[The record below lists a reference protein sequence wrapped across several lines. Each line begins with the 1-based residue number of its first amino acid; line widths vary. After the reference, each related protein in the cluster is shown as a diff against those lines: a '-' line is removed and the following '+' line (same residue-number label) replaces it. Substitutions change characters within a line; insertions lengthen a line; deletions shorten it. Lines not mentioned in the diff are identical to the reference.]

1 MKRILLLWLLS
12 CGAVWALAQPCGL
25 NDTLLINPNSNPTF
39 DYEVFNIFNDDLSN
53 ADQGICGIEIYFLHQ
68 FVDNLVIAVTSP
80 GGQTVTLTG
89 PNTNEQFSF
98 TPAARWRITFV
109 SCADIAQPDFG
120 YLPAWDNNQPN
131 NFVAGGQYTG
141 SYYPYQGCLEDFN
154 TGTVNGTWSI
164 EVMNDPSPYPG
175 AILGF
180 RLLFCD
186 DRGLDCCFAASGDL
200 DSDDDVLTC
209 VGDSSLVFEI
219 DPIFNGTPPDSN
231 EYGYTYL
238 IAEDAV
244 LLEYDSMPDLSSY
257 PPGMYQICG
266 LSYQREDLDSFP
278 NPDGFI
284 TIDSIRT
291 NLDGLEPIF
300 CGELTDTCIWVEIL
314 PLPDTSFLTETI
326 CEGDSLMVGDTV
338 LYNDGMHFIPLQSY
352 ASCDSTVVVDLTV
365 VPTATTLLQL
375 AICEGDSVQVGD
387 SIYYDTGVYIDTLEG
402 AFMCDSIVTLELDVL
417 QAVFTD
423 LDEVICSGD
432 ELMVGD
438 SLLEMSGY
446 YEIYTQSAAGCDS
459 IVRVNL
465 EVLEPEAIILPPD
478 TLDCAQTMIALDGAT
493 STPGGQINF
502 TWLDAEAMPLG
513 SFNSL
518 NIDSAGLYI
527 LEVNQ
532 VSGGVTCTHRDSV
545 FVIADTIPPI
555 ADAGLT
561 DTINCYDAS
570 LMIGGTNTSV
580 GAVYSYEWQT
590 IDGTIIGSINNAF
603 AEVNAEGTYTLIVAN
618 TDNSCTDTAA
628 VFIEEDMM
636 VPIASAGP
644 DTTLNCDRTSL
655 ELDGSASSMGAAF
668 TYDWISD
675 NGVVPVDANTLT
687 PQVVVDGIYRLLVSN
702 EINGCA
708 DSAFVTVTYD
718 TLRPEIT
725 ILEPDTLNCTQTT
738 LTLLANISNAGT
750 MPNFNWTASNGGNI
764 FQDENTL
771 MPIVNTPGTYTLS
784 VTNTLNG
791 CDQMATV
798 TVVENVNQ
806 VIADAG
812 TADTLNCF
820 NDTITL
826 NASGSTQGS
835 NISYIWSTT
844 DGQFVGANTGQQV
857 QLSAGGTY
865 QLIVQDIVTLCA
877 DTSDIIVVQDTL
889 APIADAGPM
898 RTLSC
903 DSTFV
908 TLDGTNSSMSGDL
921 DYLWLYVP
929 DSTPVGINTLA
940 PTVNLPGA
948 YMLLVSSLENGCLDT
963 SFVDVAI
970 DTISPL
976 IVIESPGMLNCGVQ
990 ELDLNAS
997 VMNAGASYSID
1008 WQASNGGVILNNE
1021 NTLAPSIGAAG
1032 MYTLTITNDSTGC
1045 NSFAVVV
1052 VQDTITQPQVS
1063 IAPVSSL
1070 NCLLD
1075 QIPLDTINASIT
1087 PDVVFSWSTNEGII
1101 LGDTST
1107 ASVTAA
1113 LAGTYYLTVEDTL
1126 TQCIGIDS
1134 VEVLI
1139 DTIPPF
1145 AEAGTGFEL
1154 NCSVLE
1160 GTLSGSGSETGIMI
1174 TYEWTGPCIVSVD
1187 NTQIDIDVD
1196 CPGTYYLTVNN
1207 TSNGCSAVDSVIVL
1221 QDDNVPVADVG
1232 GNNYVLTCDSLT
1244 LTLDGGNSSQG
1255 VNYTYAWTGPQILS
1269 GSNTLYPEIGLP
1281 GQYTLMVTDTVNT
1294 CISTATANVTQDTIS
1309 PVSDAGEFDVL
1320 TCDSLMV
1327 EIGGIETSVNGPYAY
1342 EWTTENGNIV
1352 SMPDQVYITVNSAG
1366 IYQLIV
1372 VNTENGCRDT
1382 SFTEVFDNTQPPEVN
1397 AGPDQ
1402 TLDCATPSVI
1412 LGVDDAMMSANLFY
1426 QWSGP
1431 CIISATDSSQVEVN
1445 CDGIYV
1451 LSVYDNASTCT
1462 SLDTVIV
1469 SRDDSL
1475 PIASL
1480 PDSLMLS
1487 CDDGTLIIDAS
1498 ASVGSIFSWYLDGN
1512 LTTLSGLMPVVD
1524 SIGVY
1529 TLIAENMEQ
1538 DCSDTASVIVSID
1551 CLPVISIATPD
1562 TLTCAVQSVLLDA
1575 SNSTTGPS
1583 ITYEWIAPDA
1593 NCLSNGQGT
1602 SIAEVRCGG
1611 IYELV
1616 VANSAV
1622 GVSDTAQITV
1632 YIDTIPPFAEAGPFD
1647 TLTCDEPI
1655 AILDG
1660 SASTQGAHI
1669 GYLWAQLEDEFFMND
1684 SLQATVNNDG
1694 TYFLTVIDSL
1704 TGCTDED
1711 VVIIQRSADLPDINF
1726 SSTVI
1731 PCLQESFWLEAFVE
1745 PLGPDYEYSWEGD
1758 VILGMTD
1765 SAAVL
1770 LDTAGLIRLT
1780 VVNPANNCT
1789 VYRDI
1794 NVIQQQCIPCLEAL
1808 PADSLTCAV
1817 DTVMLSAYF
1826 CEPCEGCTVQWSSS
1840 SSGTFL
1846 SATDSLGV
1854 LVGSPGIYTIT
1865 AFDTLGFSE
1874 SLQIDVI
1881 ENLTP
1886 PPVNAGI
1893 DQALE
1898 CDNPSVGLGTD
1909 SPIDSLY
1916 TYQWTSESGIPLE
1929 GDTLPQITV
1938 SFPDTFY
1945 LEVTNIITGCT
1956 ATDEVVVTIN
1966 TQPPVAEAGDTAMIT
1981 CESPIISLDGSG
1993 STFGNNITYFW
2004 EGPEDG
2010 IITGINA
2017 FNPVIGEG
2025 GWYTLTVTD
2034 TLTGCFAIDSV
2045 LVNVDAAIP
2054 TVPEIPDTSLNCASN
2069 VVLLTG
2075 TLPVGDEFS
2084 FCWYL
2089 LDDMGNPI
2097 SACVDMLTIPV
2108 SIPGTYRFEVTNNNN
2123 NCSNSVN
2130 VVIGED
2136 YDLPIADAG
2145 MDAQMPCTLDSL
2157 QLIGSAAPD
2166 TAIFEYSWTAQ
2177 GGSLLSENNVS
2188 NPYIYTPD
2196 TYILTVINLLN
2207 QCEASDTVV
2216 ISLDDEAPIASAG
2229 MDTFLTCIQTSV
2241 RLQGDV
2247 QTDSGQSI
2255 ISWSTPDGNIIL
2267 DEQTLM
2273 PLLDQAGTYIISV
2286 IDPANGCTTLDTA
2299 LVTDFID
2306 PPIAAI
2312 IDTSQQL
2319 NCKQDSIVLDA
2330 SSSMASTSAT
2340 LSYDWRR
2347 LPLGTIGVDDTI
2359 VVGNTGTYSLI
2370 VTDDLNG
2377 CKDTLTFNV
2386 SSDYTIPGV
2395 AINNPESIT
2404 CIRESV
2410 TLDATGSSV
2419 GDEFEYIWIAP
2430 AGDTLSQN
2438 ELVLEVSEAGE
2449 YIFLVTN
2456 SENGC
2461 LDSVTQKI
2469 MVDTVAPIASI
2480 LSPDPLDCIITTS
2493 VLDGK
2498 NSSVGE
2504 DYEYH
2509 WTTVSPDGVLLS
2521 GQDSLVAVAGFVG
2534 MYALEVTD
2542 ISNGCTT
2549 SDTTEV
2555 IALAAPIEDVLS
2567 EIIPP
2572 SCTGRLDGEVL
2583 IDSIVGG
2590 TPPYLVSFGD
2600 GPFMSA
2606 TVFSDLAPGVYS
2618 LSIEDS
2624 NGCTWQDS
2632 LIVPE
2637 TSTFEVNL
2645 EMDATILLGQTDTLI
2660 AIPSTT
2666 EIDSVWWWPTDG
2678 IQIPSD
2684 PLSYIVAPSIT
2695 TVYSVWVSTVNDCI
2709 ATNHVTIKVRKDAP
2723 IYAPNIF
2730 SPNGDENND
2739 VFLLFA
2745 GSSVVTIHEF
2755 RVFDR
2760 WGNMVHEATDFAP
2773 NDEQYGWDGNFE
2785 GYPMDPAVFAFYA
2798 KIELTDGRVE
2808 IVEGEVLL
2816 MR

>member
-1 MKRILLLWLLS
+1 MKRILLLWLLL
-12 CGAVWALAQPCGL
+12 CGAVWAFAQPCGL
-25 NDTLLINPNSNPTF
+25 NDTLLLNPNSNPTF

-68 FVDNLVIAVTSP
+68 FVDNLVIVVTSP
-80 GGQTVTLTG
+80 AGQTVTLTG
-89 PNTNEQFSF
+89 PNTDEQFSF

-109 SCADIAQPDFG
+109 SCADAAQPDFG

-131 NFVAGGQYTG
+131 NFVAGGLYTG

-175 AILGF
+175 AILSF

-186 DRGLDCCFAASGDL
+186 DRGLDCCFAASGNL
-200 DSDDDVLTC
+200 SSDDDVLTC
-209 VGDSSLVFEI
+209 VGDSSLVFEV

-238 IAEDAV
+238 IAEDSI
-244 LLEYDSMPDLSSY
+244 LLEYDSMPDLSTY
-257 PPGMYQICG
+257 PPGLYQICG

-278 NPDGFI
+278 NPDGII
-284 TIDSIRT
+284 TIDSIQT

-300 CGELTDTCIWVEIL
+300 CGEVTDTCIWVEIL

-326 CEGDSLMVGDTV
+326 CAGDSLIVGDTV
-338 LYNDGMHFIPLQSY
+338 LYDNGIHVLPLLSY

-365 VPTATTLLQL
+365 VPTAITLLQL

-387 SIYYDTGVYIDTLEG
+387 SVYYDTGVYIDTLEG
-402 AFMCDSIVTLELDVL
+402 AFMCDSIITLELDVL

-423 LDEVICSGD
+423 IDEVICAG
-432 ELMVGD
+432 EGLMVGD

-446 YEIYTQSAAGCDS
+446 YEIFTESAAGCDS

-478 TLDCAQTMIALDGAT
+478 TLDCAQTMIILDGTT
-493 STPGGQINF
+493 STPGGQIGF
-502 TWLDAEAMPLG
+502 TWYNEEAAPLE
-513 SFNSL
+513 NSNTL
-518 NIDSAGLYI
+518 NVSIAGLYV

-532 VSGGVTCTHRDSV
+532 ESGGVTCTHRDSV
-545 FVIADTIPPI
+545 FVIADTIAPI
-555 ADAGLT
+555 ADAGLR
-561 DTINCYDAS
+561 DTINCYESS
-570 LMIGGTNTSV
+570 LMIGGSNTST
-580 GAVYSYEWQT
+580 GAVYSYDWQT
-590 IDGTIIGSINNAF
+590 IDGTITGSINSVF
-603 AEVNAEGTYTLIVAN
+603 TEVNAAGTYSLIVTN
-618 TDNSCTDTAA
+618 MDNSCSDTAS
-628 VFIEEDMM
+628 VFIEEDTM
-636 VPIASAGP
+636 VPIANAGP
-644 DTTLNCDRTSL
+644 DTTLSCDRTSL
-655 ELDGSASSMGAAF
+655 ELDGSASAMGAAF
-668 TYDWISD
+668 TYDWVSD
-675 NGVVPVDANTLT
+675 NGVVPTDANTLT
-687 PQVVVDGIYRLLVSN
+687 PQVVVDGIYRLLVVN
-702 EINGCA
+702 EINGCT

-718 TLRPEIT
+718 TLAPEIT
-725 ILEPDTLNCTQTT
+725 ILEPDTLNCMQTT
-738 LTLLANISNAGT
+738 LTLFANISNAGT
-750 MPNFNWTASNGGNI
+750 MPDFSWTVSDGGNI

-771 MPIVNTPGTYTLS
+771 MPLVDTPGTYTLN

-791 CDQMATV
+791 CDHMIAV
-798 TVVENVNQ
+798 MVAENINQ
-806 VIADAG
+806 AIADAG
-812 TADTLNCF
+812 TADTLTCF
-820 NDTITL
+820 DDAITL
-826 NASGSTQGS
+826 NASNSTQGS
-835 NISYIWSTT
+835 NINYVWSTT

-857 QLSAGGTY
+857 QVNAAGTY
-865 QLIVQDIVTLCA
+865 QLIVQDVVTFCA
-877 DTSDIIVVQDTL
+877 DTSDIIVAQDTL
-889 APIADAGPM
+889 APIADAGSM
-898 RTLSC
+898 RTLTC

-908 TLDGTNSSMSGDL
+908 TLDGTNSSMDGDL
-921 DYLWLYVP
+921 DYLWLYVS
-929 DSTPVGINTLA
+929 DSTPVGINTLT

-948 YMLLVSSLENGCLDT
+948 YMLLVSSLDNGCLDT

-970 DTISPL
+970 DTINPL
-976 IVIESPGMLNCGVQ
+976 ITIENPGMLNCGIQ
-990 ELDLNAS
+990 ELDLDAS
-997 VMNAGASYSID
+997 VMNAGPSYSID
-1008 WQASNGGVILNNE
+1008 WQASDGGLILDDE
-1021 NTLAPSIGAAG
+1021 NTLIPSIGAAG
-1032 MYTLTITNDSTGC
+1032 TYTLTVTNDSTGC
-1045 NSFAVVV
+1045 NSLATIA

-1075 QIPLDTINASIT
+1075 QISLDTINASIT
-1087 PDVVFSWSTNEGII
+1087 KEVIFSWSTSEGII
-1101 LGDTST
+1101 LGDAST
-1107 ASVTAA
+1107 ASVAA
-1113 LAGTYYLTVEDTL
+1113 GLAGTYYLTVEDTL

-1134 VEVLI
+1134 TEVLI
-1139 DTIPPF
+1139 DTIPPA
-1145 AEAGTGFEL
+1145 AEAGSGFEL

-1160 GTLSGSGSETGIMI
+1160 GTLSGSGSETGTMI
-1174 TYEWTGPCIVSVD
+1174 TYEWTGPCIVSTD
-1187 NTQIDIDVD
+1187 PTQIDVDVD

-1207 TSNGCSAVDSVIVL
+1207 TSNGCSAVDSVVVL
-1221 QDDNVPVADVG
+1221 QDDNVPIADVG

-1244 LTLDGGNSSQG
+1244 LTLNGSNSSQG
-1255 VNYTYAWTGPQILS
+1255 VNYTYTWTGPQILS
-1269 GSNTLYPEIGLP
+1269 GSNTLSPEIGLP

-1327 EIGGIETSVNGPYAY
+1327 EIGGIETSVDGPYVY
-1342 EWTTENGNIV
+1342 EWITENGNFV
-1352 SMPDQVYITVNSAG
+1352 STPDQAYITVDSAG

-1382 SFTEVFDNTQPPEVN
+1382 SFTEVFDNTQPPDVD

-1412 LGVDDAMMSANLFY
+1412 LGADDAMMSANLFY
-1426 QWSGP
+1426 EWSGP
-1431 CIISATDSSQVEVN
+1431 CILSATDSSQVEVN
-1445 CDGIYV
+1445 CDGVYI
-1451 LSVYDNASTCT
+1451 LSLYDNASTCT
-1462 SLDTVIV
+1462 SLDTVV
-1469 SRDDSL
+1469 VNRDDSL
-1475 PIASL
+1475 PVASL

-1512 LTTLSGLMPVVD
+1512 LTSLSGLMPVVD

-1538 DCSDTASVIVSID
+1538 DCADTASVVVSID
-1551 CLPVISIATPD
+1551 CLPIINIVTPD

-1575 SNSTTGPS
+1575 SSSTSGPT
-1583 ITYEWIAPDA
+1583 ITYEWITPGA
-1593 NCLSNGQGT
+1593 NCLVSGQGT
-1602 SIAEVRCGG
+1602 NVAEVRCGG
-1611 IYELV
+1611 VYELV

-1622 GVSDTAQITV
+1622 GVSDTTQVFV
-1632 YIDTIPPFAEAGPFD
+1632 YIDTIPPLAEAGPSD
-1647 TLTCDEPI
+1647 ILTCDEPI
-1655 AILDG
+1655 ATLDA
-1660 SASTQGAHI
+1660 SASTQGVNI
-1669 GYLWAQLEDEFFMND
+1669 GYLWTQLEDEFFMND
-1684 SLQATVNNDG
+1684 SLQATVNDDG

-1731 PCLQESFWLEAFVE
+1731 PCLDETFWLEAFVE
-1745 PLGPDYEYSWEGD
+1745 PIGPDYEYSWEGD

-1794 NVIQQQCIPCLEAL
+1794 NVIQQQCVPCLEAL
-1808 PADSLTCAV
+1808 PADSLTCIV
-1817 DTVMLSAYF
+1817 DTVTLTAYF
-1826 CEPCEGCTVQWSSS
+1826 CEPCEGCTVQWSSNNG
-1840 SSGTFL
+1840 GTFL
-1846 SATDSLGV
+1846 SATDSLEV
-1854 LVGSPGIYTIT
+1854 LVGSPGLYTIT

-1898 CDNPSVGLGTD
+1898 CDNPFVSLGTLA
-1909 SPIDSLY
+1909 PVDSLY
-1916 TYQWTSESGIPLE
+1916 TYQWISQSGTPLDI
-1929 GDTLPQITV
+1929 DTLPQITV

-1945 LEVTNIITGCT
+1945 LEVTNIVTGCT
-1956 ATDEVVVTIN
+1956 AIDDVVVTIN

-1993 STFGNNITYFW
+1993 STFGNDITYFW

-2010 IITGINA
+2010 IITGVNA
-2017 FNPVIGEG
+2017 FNPVVGEG

-2054 TVPEIPDTSLNCASN
+2054 TVPEIPDTALNCASN

-2075 TLPVGDEFS
+2075 ALPIGDEFS

-2089 LDDMGNPI
+2089 LNEAGEINSP
-2097 SACVDMLTIPV
+2097 CEDMLTIAV

-2123 NCSNSVN
+2123 DCSNSVD
-2130 VVIGED
+2130 VVVGED
-2136 YDLPIADAG
+2136 YDLPTANAGIDAE
-2145 MDAQMPCTLDSL
+2145 MLCTLDSL
-2157 QLIGSAAPD
+2157 QLVGSATPD
-2166 TAIFEYSWTAQ
+2166 TAIFEYSWVAQ
-2177 GGSLLSENNVS
+2177 AGSPISENDVS
-2188 NPYIYTPD
+2188 NPFIYAPD
-2196 TYILTVINLLN
+2196 TYILTVTNLLN

-2255 ISWSTPDGNIIL
+2255 ITWSTPDGNIIL

-2286 IDPANGCTTLDTA
+2286 TDPANGCTSQDTA

-2319 NCKQDSIVLDA
+2319 NCKQDSITLDG
-2330 SSSMASTSAT
+2330 SISTVSTTAT

-2347 LPLGTIGVDDTI
+2347 LPMGTIGIEDTI
-2359 VVGNTGTYSLI
+2359 VVGNAGTYALI

-2386 SSDYTIPGV
+2386 ASDYTIPQV
-2395 AINNPESIT
+2395 AINSPEAIT
-2404 CIRESV
+2404 CIQESV
-2410 TLDATGSSV
+2410 ILDAAGSSI
-2419 GDEFEYIWIAP
+2419 GDEFVYAWIAP
-2430 AGDTLSQN
+2430 NGDTLPYN
-2438 ELVLEVSEAGE
+2438 GLMIEAFNPGE

-2461 LDSVTQKI
+2461 LDSVTQE
-2469 MVDTVAPIASI
+2469 VVADTIAPIASI
-2480 LSPDPLDCIITTS
+2480 LLPDPLDCIITTS

-2498 NSSVGE
+2498 NSSIGDNYV
-2504 DYEYH
+2504 YQ
-2509 WTTVSPDGVLLS
+2509 WTSVSPNGLLLS
-2521 GQDSLVAVAGFVG
+2521 GQDSLVAVAGFAG
-2534 MYALEVTD
+2534 IYALEVTD
-2542 ISNGCTT
+2542 ISNGCIE

-2590 TPPYLVSFGD
+2590 APPYVVSFD
-2600 GPFMSA
+2600 NGPFIS
-2606 TVFSDLAPGVYS
+2606 TTEFSNLAPGIYNII
-2618 LSIEDS
+2618 IEDS

-2632 LIVPE
+2632 MSIPE
-2637 TSTFEVNL
+2637 TSSFEVNL
-2645 EMDATILLGQTDTLI
+2645 ERDTTILLGQSDTLI
-2660 AIPSTT
+2660 AIPSIT
-2666 EIDSVWWWPTDG
+2666 EIDSVWWWPNDG
-2678 IQIPSD
+2678 IPIPSNS
-2684 PLSYIVAPSIT
+2684 LSYIVAPSIT
-2695 TVYSVWVSTVNDCI
+2695 TVYSVWVSTSDGCI
-2709 ATNHVTIKVRKDAP
+2709 TTNHVTIKVRKDAP

-2730 SPNGDENND
+2730 SPNEDGNND

-2745 GSSVVTIHEF
+2745 GSDVVIIREF

-2785 GYPMDPAVFAFYA
+2785 GSPMDPAVFVFYA
-2798 KIELTDGRVE
+2798 EIELTDGRVE
-2808 IVEGEVLL
+2808 VVEGEVLL